1 VSSLVT
7 VSERRVDMF
16 IQEKTISK
24 PTDQTTNPPKTTDTH
39 PSVSGGHPAG
49 SNAASQKRRMPGFL
63 RKALALI
70 FSPRGIRAVLIS
82 YAVMIALTVCATAA
96 AVIVGVVAADYDASA
111 KLNHTDYSSYNRV
124 FLGFEPTVNVTID
137 LGDGRVITSN
147 MPQLTVGE
155 FIDSL
160 DIELDSGDVLSHPE
174 DSVLTND
181 MEISLT
187 RTEYKDV
194 TIKDNIPYSTEYIES
209 QTVPRGTQKVV
220 TAGQYGVSTRV
231 LRQKYVN
238 GKLESETVISESVT
252 KKPVNKVVAT
262 GIGGTFVGGD
272 GKTYSYSYYI
282 DVSATAYTG
291 GGLTYS
297 GKPTGPGIIAVDK
310 KVIALGSKVYVT
322 GNYGDY
328 GICSAEDIGGGIKNN
343 KIDIWLP
350 TEEECKAFGI
360 RKMRAYILD

>member
-1 VSSLVT
+1 
-7 VSERRVDMF
+7 MF

-24 PTDQTTNPPKTTDTH
+24 PINQQDTNVVQSKKHPNSLNGEHTTKNTPVK
-39 PSVSGGHPAG
+39 SVKNEQPFL
-49 SNAASQKRRMPGFL
+49 QKL
-63 RKALALI
+63 LALI
-70 FSPRGIRAVLIS
+70 FMPRGIRIIIVS
-82 YAVMIALTVCATAA
+82 YIVMIALTVCAAAA
-96 AVIVGVVAADYDASA
+96 AVIVGLVAADYDDSA
-111 KLNHTDYSSYNRV
+111 RLLHTEYSSFNRV
-124 FLGFEPTVNVTID
+124 FSRFEPTVNVTID

-160 DIELDSGDVLSHPE
+160 DIEIGSGDVLSHPE

-187 RTEYKDV
+187 RTEYKEV
-194 TIKDNIPYSTEYIES
+194 TLTENIPYSTEYIDS
-209 QTVPRGTQKVV
+209 QTVPRGKSKVV

-231 LRQKYVN
+231 LKQKYVN
-238 GKLESETVISESVT
+238 GKLESETVISEKVT

-272 GKTYSYSYYI
+272 GKTYSYSHYI

-310 KVIALGSKVYVT
+310 SVIALGSKVYVT

-328 GICSAEDIGGGIKNN
+328 GVCSAEDIGGGIKQN

-350 TEEECKAFGI
+350 TEEECRTFGI
-360 RKMRAYILD
+360 RRMRAYILD